1 MFGRIQLVFIITTL
15 LGCVSVAFSGEK
27 DRIRDPQEIMGKTW
41 QWISTVTPVETVK
54 VSDPARYTIRLDESG
69 KVQARFDCNRGGGN
83 YTISE
88 GKITF
93 GPMMS
98 TSMACPED
106 TQDALFM
113 RDLQKASSFFLENGD
128 LYLELALGSGTMRF
142 KNVESNE
149 AKAKDPLD
157 AAYTV
162 EGQII
167 QLQHGKASRPAAPG
181 SASMVE
187 TSVFGTP
194 YYGDLNGDGNKDA
207 VLFLKHNPGGSGTF
221 FYVAASLCDSDGWQG
236 TKAILL
242 GDRIYPQ
249 GLEIKNGLITVRFL
263 GRKPEEPMSSTVGT
277 TMIRTLVV
285 KDRQLKEYKKK

>member
-1 MFGRIQLVFIITTL
+1 MFGRIQLVFIITIL
-15 LGCVSVAFSGEK
+15 LASSSGAFSGEK
-27 DRIRDPQEIMGKTW
+27 ARARDAQEIMGKTW

-54 VSDPARYTIRLDESG
+54 VSDPARYTISLSADG
-69 KVQARFDCNRGGGN
+69 KAQVRFDCNRGGGN

-98 TSMACPED
+98 TSMACPVD
-106 TQDALFM
+106 TQDVVFM
-113 RDLQKASSFFLENGD
+113 RDLQKISSFFLEAGE
-128 LYLELALGSGTMRF
+128 LYFELPFDSGTMRF
-142 KNVESNE
+142 KNAESYA

-207 VLFLKHNPGGSGTF
+207 VLFIKHNPGGSGTF

-242 GDRIYPQ
+242 GDRISPQ

-277 TMIRTLVV
+277 TMIRILVV